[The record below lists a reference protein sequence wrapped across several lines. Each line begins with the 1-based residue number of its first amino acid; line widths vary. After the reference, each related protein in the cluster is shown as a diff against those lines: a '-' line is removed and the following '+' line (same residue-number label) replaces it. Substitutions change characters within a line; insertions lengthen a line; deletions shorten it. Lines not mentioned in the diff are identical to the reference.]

1 MSKRRGMPKA
11 EKRQRLQHIFFESES
26 PFTLK
31 ELEKIGGKQGIVT
44 QSIKEVLQELVD
56 DNLVHLEKI
65 GIANYYWS
73 FPSEA
78 TATKHKIIK
87 QLDESLS
94 NKKRRLEDTKKEIET
109 LSVGRE
115 KTDEYNKI
123 LQNYEKLQSDVD
135 IVDKELDKLKEN
147 DPKVLDD
154 LRAHIATAKAAI
166 NRWTDNIYAVK
177 SGLKKKHGMSSKE
190 ADKILHIND
199 DFDYI
204 E

>member
-11 EKRQRLQHIFFESES
+11 EKRKRLQQIFFDSQS

-31 ELEKIGGKQGIVT
+31 EMEKIGGKQGIVT

-78 TATKHKIIK
+78 TATKKKIVK

-94 NKKRRLEDTKKEIET
+94 NKKRKLEDTKKEIET

-123 LQNYEKLQSDVD
+123 LQNYEKLQSDVA

-154 LRAHIATAKAAI
+154 LRAHIATAKASI

-177 SGLKKKHGMSSKE
+177 SGLKKKHGISSKE

-199 DFDYI
+199 DFDYV